1 MPSCFVGG
9 VEQSVSK
16 PDGESSGDT
25 HRVPQQSL
33 KTVVV
38 PRARCWARIQQ
49 DLFHC
54 CDVTVSPKFVTVSGF
69 ELQEKQLGGKRADKS
84 LNDGAASSPLA
95 EAGQSRPARLPP
107 RARNARA
114 A

>member
-38 PRARCWARIQQ
+38 SAPRTPLLGTNPAGS
-49 DLFHC
+49 
-54 CDVTVSPKFVTVSGF
+54 VSPFRQKFVTVSGF
-69 ELQEKQLGGKRADKS
+69 ELQEKQLG
-84 LNDGAASSPLA
+84 
-95 EAGQSRPARLPP
+95 
-107 RARNARA
+107 
-114 A
+114 

>member
-16 PDGESSGDT
+16 PGGESSGDT

-38 PRARCWARIQQ
+38 SAPRTPLLGTNPAGSVSLLWMG
-49 DLFHC
+49 
-54 CDVTVSPKFVTVSGF
+54 TVSPKFVTVSGF
-69 ELQEKQLGGKRADKS
+69 DCRRNSWEENERTKNRRIAVL
-84 LNDGAASSPLA
+84 
-95 EAGQSRPARLPP
+95 ARLDV
-107 RARNARA
+107 
-114 A
+114 